1 LIISY
6 FEKKFQVKDLKGKII
21 AVASDHAGYDKK
33 QVILKY
39 LKEKGIAWKDF
50 GSFTSESVDYPD
62 YAHLIGEAIDKGE
75 YEIGITFCGS
85 GQGISIAANKHQNV
99 RSAICWKPEIAALA
113 KQHNDAN
120 ICALPARFVTDDEAI
135 AIVEAYLNAEFEGGR
150 HARRIAKIPI
160 K

>member
-1 LIISY
+1 M
-6 FEKKFQVKDLKGKII
+6 KDFKGKVI
-21 AVASDHAGYDKK
+21 ALASDHAGFEKK

-39 LKEKGIAWKDF
+39 FKEKGIEFKDF
-50 GSFTSESVDYPD
+50 GCNSEESVDYPEF
-62 YAHLIGEAIDKGE
+62 AHLIGEAIDNNE

-99 RSAICWKPEIAALA
+99 RSAICWSAEIATLA

-120 ICALPARFVTDDEAI
+120 ICAVPGRFVTDNEAI
-135 AIVEAYLNAEFEGGR
+135 AIVEAFLSAEFEGGR
-150 HARRIAKIPI
+150 HARRIAQIPL